1 MRWRGERSAS
11 LMPQGFMKKAHV
23 ESERIMKRSNAKVMI
38 RSGK

>member
-1 MRWRGERSAS
+1 
-11 LMPQGFMKKAHV
+11 MKKAHV